1 MLIVVRQ
8 DYCDKAMLNSAIRQ
22 FEFVDARILGIV
34 LNCTTESA
42 GRYGKKYYRK
52 YYKQYEKQNAK
63 DAVRR
68 KKQRSILRI
77 RKIEKV

>member
-1 MLIVVRQ
+1 V
-8 DYCDKAMLNSAIRQ
+8 LNSAIRQ
-22 FEFVDARILGIV
+22 FEFVDAKILGIV

-42 GRYGKKYYRK
+42 GGYGKKYYRK

-68 KKQRSILRI
+68 KSSVASSAAAKL
-77 RKIEKV
+77 KKHE